1 MTDQFRPLDWGDYIG
16 QERLKTT
23 LSISIQGALE
33 RGDRLDHILLAGPP
47 GAGKTSLAFLIAE
60 AAELEYI
67 ELIAPIKPA
76 LMKKLVLHYE
86 GLLFIDEIHRM
97 AAKEQETLLPLLED
111 QKLQIETGAFIE
123 NEALVIVGATTEPK
137 KIIKPLIDR
146 FVLKP
151 PFDEYTDAEMCQII
165 QRMGQK
171 IGLSIPKDQGLILG
185 RATGGIPRNAKA
197 FVKMAQ
203 NLKTCSAKKILLQCR
218 VTEDGL
224 HMDHLNYIEVLI
236 KGGGSMGLD
245 VLSTHTGIAKDS
257 ILDMERLLLNRGYIE
272 FSKGGRI
279 ALKPAYQIVK
289 QKVTT

>member
-1 MTDQFRPLDWGDYIG
+1 MTDALRPNIWEDYIG

-33 RGDRLDHILLAGPP
+33 RGERLDHILLAGPP

-60 AAELEYI
+60 AAELDYI
-67 ELIAPIKPA
+67 ELIAPIKPV
-76 LMKKLVLHYE
+76 LMKKIVLNYE

-97 AAKEQETLLPLLED
+97 PTKEQETLLPLLED
-111 QKLQIETGAFIE
+111 QKLQIETGSFIE
-123 NEALVIVGATTEPK
+123 NDSLVIVGATTEAK
-137 KIIKPLIDR
+137 KIIKPLLDR
-146 FVLKP
+146 FLLKP
-151 PFDEYTDAEMCQII
+151 PFDDYSDTEMCLIV
-165 QRMGQK
+165 QRMAEK

-185 RATGGIPRNAKA
+185 RATGGTPRNAKA

-224 HMDHLNYIEVLI
+224 GVEHTNYIKVLVN
-236 KGGGSMGLD
+236 GGGSMGLD
-245 VLSTHTGIAKDS
+245 ILSTHTGIAKEV
-257 ILDMERLLLNRGYIE
+257 ILDMERLLVKRGYIE

-279 ALKPAYQIVK
+279 ALKPAYQIMNK
-289 QKVTT
+289 KATF